1 MSLTDQLRLR
11 LLLLILCLLSLS
23 HACKPKKEQKEEPEP
38 IVEYEYDDDDETLD
52 DVVVE
57 GDIIVTPDDGM
68 LNAIMTTDTD
78 RRGKLWS
85 CCCLNKNSI
94 S

>member
-11 LLLLILCLLSLS
+11 LLLLLLSLLSLS
-23 HACKPKKEQKEEPEP
+23 HACKPKKEQKEDPEP
-38 IVEYEYDDDDETLD
+38 VEYEYDDDDETLD

-68 LNAIMTTDTD
+68 LNAIMTTDPD

-85 CCCLNKNSI
+85 FCCLNKSSI

>member
-23 HACKPKKEQKEEPEP
+23 HVCKPSKGQKEEPEP
-38 IVEYEYDDDDETLD
+38 IVEYEYDDDDDTLE

-68 LNAIMTTDTD
+68 LDSIMTTDPD

-85 CCCLNKNSI
+85 FCCLNKSSI

>member
-11 LLLLILCLLSLS
+11 LLLLLLCLLSLS
-23 HACKPKKEQKEEPEP
+23 HVCKPEP
-38 IVEYEYDDDDETLD
+38 IVEYEYDDDDTLD

-68 LNAIMTTDTD
+68 LNAMMTTDPD

-85 CCCLNKNSI
+85 CCCLNKSSI